1 VSLGVPAAHGC
12 SGLPAIGS
20 RQTRK
25 FVLYGIDAMTIHPK
39 RLFLAGLVVAA
50 LAIAGY
56 AARSGNGEFPGA
68 LSSFGS
74 HDASGSG
81 ALDTLSAGSTGS
93 GPVVGGSPDDTVA
106 QILQAIRDSLQ
117 RNDLA
122 SARSLLNAVHA
133 FGKDDKRVLTL
144 QRDLQARE
152 KKTDDAP
159 RAAAVD
165 ESQTTQEPARV
176 AAGSM
181 ERPDHV
187 RDGSLPTREHAV
199 IRLQHARSSRASQVK
214 VVPARAVNVDTAS
227 AGSVSGETT
236 RTSMTAVSPPTG
248 PSAGDQATPILPP
261 GAQSAPAA
269 QTPQMAQTIQVT
281 QTAQAMQSGP
291 GSTASGQGP
300 KTRAQVRAE
309 LERARDNGTL
319 PRFGNPDPAGP
330 GRSPN
335 SVANQAALPGHE

>member
-1 VSLGVPAAHGC
+1 
-12 SGLPAIGS
+12 
-20 RQTRK
+20 
-25 FVLYGIDAMTIHPK
+25 MTNHPK
-39 RLFLAGLVVAA
+39 RLILVGLVVAA

-56 AARSGNGEFPGA
+56 AARSGNGEFPGT
-68 LSSFGS
+68 LSRFGG
-74 HDASGSG
+74 HDASASG
-81 ALDTLSAGSTGS
+81 ALDTLSTGSSGS

-133 FGKDDKRVLTL
+133 FGKDDKQVLTL

-152 KKTDDAP
+152 EKTDDAP
-159 RAAAVD
+159 RVAAAD
-165 ESQTTQEPARV
+165 EPQTRPEPARV

-181 ERPDHV
+181 ERSDHV
-187 RDGSLPTREHAV
+187 RAGSLPAREHAAN
-199 IRLQHARSSRASQVK
+199 RLQHSRSSRAPQEK
-214 VVPARAVNVDTAS
+214 VAPARAANVDPAS
-227 AGSVSGETT
+227 PGSVRGETT
-236 RTSMTAVSPPTG
+236 RTSVTSVSPPTG
-248 PSAGDQATPILPP
+248 QATPVLPP
-261 GAQSAPAA
+261 GTQSAQAA
-269 QTPQMAQTIQVT
+269 QTAQMAQTSQAT
-281 QTAQAMQSGP
+281 QTAQAIQSNP
-291 GSTASGQGP
+291 GTTVSDQAP

-335 SVANQAALPGHE
+335 SVANSAALPGHE